1 MKLTIPLIRVPEI
14 AKGQCFE
21 CVLDEDSGETHTC
34 RYIKETQGSCQD
46 NACIYIFD
54 TPDSIANYTKVRIT
68 E

>member
-14 AKGQCFE
+14 TKGQCFE
-21 CVLDEDSGETHTC
+21 CVLDVEPPNICSLFQDLH
-34 RYIKETQGSCQD
+34 GSCTD
-46 NACIYIFD
+46 HRCIYIFD